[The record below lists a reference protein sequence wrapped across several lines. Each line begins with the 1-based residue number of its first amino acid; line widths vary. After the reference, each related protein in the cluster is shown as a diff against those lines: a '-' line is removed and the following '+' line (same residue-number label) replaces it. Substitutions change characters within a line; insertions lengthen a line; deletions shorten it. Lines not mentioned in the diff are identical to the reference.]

1 MHPCSSEVQHF
12 WKWINEALVLEVKEQ
27 ELYPP
32 PAKEGEKPQTPF
44 SHDYV
49 TLKSMCWCR
58 GTGRCPHGAD
68 DVDSLQPECW
78 GTRDRNVHR
87 AGLGPSAHR
96 GQNNI
101 MVQLLVTCQWAT
113 KCMFSFR
120 FYSQCALNLY
130 YIIATW
136 NWSEKLVTCLQ
147 CIRTKV
153 SGLSGVA
160 PAGSLCPGD
169 QKGRALYILKCQS
182 PLPTA

>member
-1 MHPCSSEVQHF
+1 MNQWGPRLGGKRAGTLSSTSQRGGKTTNTILSRLRNSEIH
-12 WKWINEALVLEVKEQ
+12 VLMQRYGKMS
-27 ELYPP
+27 
-32 PAKEGEKPQTPF
+32 TR
-44 SHDYV
+44 S
-49 TLKSMCWCR
+49 W
-58 GTGRCPHGAD
+58 RCGLSP
-68 DVDSLQPECW
+68 
-78 GTRDRNVHR
+78 TRVLGNTDRNVHR

-169 QKGRALYILKCQS
+169 QKGRTLYILKCQS